1 MNDQNLTAVEY
12 LLQQINT
19 NTAFT
24 DKQWESICE
33 VALAMEK
40 SQLISA
46 EIKAVTQIYKIQKK

>member
-1 MNDQNLTAVEY
+1 MNKEQLTAVEY

-33 VALAMEK
+33 LALAMER
-40 SQLISA
+40 SQLILA
-46 EIKAVTQIYKIQKK
+46 EIKATDNVYKIQRK

>member
-1 MNDQNLTAVEY
+1 MENNLTAVEY

-19 NTAFT
+19 NSSFT

-33 VALAMEK
+33 LALAMER

-46 EIKAVTQIYKIQKK
+46 EIKAIDKLYKIQKK

>member
-1 MNDQNLTAVEY
+1 MNDQKLTAVEY

-19 NTAFT
+19 NKAFT

-33 VALAMEK
+33 LALAMER

-46 EIKAVTQIYKIQKK
+46 EIKAIDNLYKIQKK

>member
-1 MNDQNLTAVEY
+1 MTDQNLTAVEY

-33 VALAMEK
+33 LALAMER

-46 EIKAVTQIYKIQKK
+46 EIKAIDNLYKIQKK